1 MIQMAIEIQK
11 IKWKT
16 IRKKRED
23 REDENVEREL

>member
-1 MIQMAIEIQK
+1 MIQMANEIQK

>member
-1 MIQMAIEIQK
+1 MIQMANEIQK

-23 REDENVEREL
+23 REDENAEREL